1 MKSLL
6 FLTRMARMKKSF
18 SLVLFSLLVLASCEG
33 SSSSSLSSS
42 EAKKYVVSTAHDY
55 YSYAVTTSFQF
66 LREEGEV
73 APSDVYDE
81 ITSDFALGSR
91 YMDTNL
97 SYGGIQVNAKT
108 LSEEE
113 GTFEID
119 KAFYDIL
126 SFALEAEEMTDGYI
140 DILSGNLNWLWK
152 DSFPKDGETFS
163 RPTEEEISSSI
174 LQMQESSLTLEE
186 ENGKY
191 YATKEGSALLDF
203 GAIGKGYALM
213 CLKEIC
219 EDNQL
224 TYYLIN
230 AGSSS
235 ILVGENPYAE
245 DHTFTVG
252 VSDVEG
258 MKFKV
263 KNEAIGTSSVTNQHY
278 FDASTNTLY
287 SHVVNP
293 KTGNAV
299 PALTTA
305 IVLGENAAICDVLST
320 YFLMLGESADV
331 STFEEMGYS
340 FFFYDNRRSD
350 PSVYLSEDF
359 PITEE

>member
-126 SFALEAEEMTDGYI
+126 MHMRDVHNFEYGTDRRIGPLI
-140 DILSGNLNWLWK
+140 INDKCK
-152 DSFPKDGETFS
+152 DLAK
-163 RPTEEEISSSI
+163 
-174 LQMQESSLTLEE
+174 
-186 ENGKY
+186 
-191 YATKEGSALLDF
+191 
-203 GAIGKGYALM
+203 
-213 CLKEIC
+213 
-219 EDNQL
+219 
-224 TYYLIN
+224 
-230 AGSSS
+230 
-235 ILVGENPYAE
+235 
-245 DHTFTVG
+245 
-252 VSDVEG
+252 
-258 MKFKV
+258 KV
-263 KNEAIGTSSVTNQHY
+263 KELIDTQSCFADWMTNPNVHADLNQKLWFLLEKNGYPPEWSDDVFDQVLGQVENYKVYQQDPRLYDMDTDCYPSVAA
-278 FDASTNTLY
+278 DSL
-287 SHVVNP
+287 
-293 KTGNAV
+293 
-299 PALTTA
+299 PALPH
-305 IVLGENAAICDVLST
+305 VGL
-320 YFLMLGESADV
+320 
-331 STFEEMGYS
+331 
-340 FFFYDNRRSD
+340 
-350 PSVYLSEDF
+350 
-359 PITEE
+359 

>member
-1 MKSLL
+1 MIVKTIHSLEKV
-6 FLTRMARMKKSF
+6 FFDRSPEPAEWSADVAARGE
-18 SLVLFSLLVLASCEG
+18 V
-33 SSSSSLSSS
+33 
-42 EAKKYVVSTAHDY
+42 Y
-55 YSYAVTTSFQF
+55 SFQ
-66 LREEGEV
+66 V
-73 APSDVYDE
+73 
-81 ITSDFALGSR
+81 
-91 YMDTNL
+91 M
-97 SYGGIQVNAKT
+97 
-108 LSEEE
+108 
-113 GTFEID
+113 
-119 KAFYDIL
+119 
-126 SFALEAEEMTDGYI
+126 LEPYRSA
-140 DILSGNLNWLWK
+140 
-152 DSFPKDGETFS
+152 
-163 RPTEEEISSSI
+163 
-174 LQMQESSLTLEE
+174 E

-278 FDASTNTLY
+278 FDVSTNTLY

-305 IVLGENAAICDVLST
+305 IVLGENAGICDVLST